1 MTDAVPSPLP
11 PLATVDELNDL
22 RQRVL
27 AGEEFSS
34 EEYSK
39 IIQSYRANRLAAVT
53 SSAVKTR
60 AKAAATT
67 KAAPQDLATLM
78 NTLGL

>member
-1 MTDAVPSPLP
+1 MTDTAPTP
-11 PLATVDELNDL
+11 PLATVEELNDL

-39 IIQSYRANRLAAVT
+39 IIQAYRANRLAAVGA
-53 SSAVKTR
+53 SAVKTR
-60 AKAAATT
+60 TKAAASA

>member
-1 MTDAVPSPLP
+1 MSETPSLP
-11 PLATVDELNDL
+11 PLTTVEELNDL

-39 IIQSYRANRLAAVT
+39 IIQAYRANRLNATTA
-53 SSAVKTR
+53 SAVKTR
-60 AKAAATT
+60 AKAAASA